1 MQKQRALWCLANL
14 FNQLTKQITVENGML
29 QKVLLHQ
36 ATVGGAF
43 SGAFT
48 GAWVG
53 SFGGG
58 PLRAAV
64 GAVVGLAA
72 GGVGGF
78 YAGGYYVVKKQ
89 NKNN

>member
-43 SGAFT
+43 T

-58 PLRAAV
+58 PLGAAV

-72 GGVGGF
+72 GF
-78 YAGGYYVVKKQ
+78 YAGGYYAVKKQ
-89 NKNN
+89 SKNN